1 MRLTLSNR
9 FPRNKQ
15 RKKKVLLKKILF
27 KEGIFP
33 RKMIVRVKKS
43 ELSRKAK
50 ETFNHFRMLFNLTL
64 PPFLPPSPQDPN
76 FFPGITKITLQHKSP
91 TLTNFS
97 NQIFQS
103 LCSSVHFVSFSRNS
117 IFFFFLYKNP
127 EIENVRKKKK
137 ESRSDPLI

>member
-15 RKKKVLLKKILF
+15 RKKKVVLKKILF

-33 RKMIVRVKKS
+33 RKMIVHIKKS
-43 ELSRKAK
+43 EKAK

-64 PPFLPPSPQDPN
+64 PPLPPPLSPQDPN

-91 TLTNFS
+91 TRPTFQIKFS
-97 NQIFQS
+97 N
-103 LCSSVHFVSFSRNS
+103 LSVLPFISFLFREIQFFIYIYINQEIDRN
-117 IFFFFLYKNP
+117 
-127 EIENVRKKKK
+127 
-137 ESRSDPLI
+137 